1 MLPLTPFLLG
11 TGTGTGTGIV
21 AVVVL
26 LSSISGDSKGFV
38 CSAND
43 SPIDREH
50 GPGADIVTHTGSH
63 GDDDSILFILSFSVL
78 SAALLRNWV
87 RNAY

>member
-1 MLPLTPFLLG
+1 
-11 TGTGTGTGIV
+11 
-21 AVVVL
+21 

-63 GDDDSILFILSFSVL
+63 DDDDSILFILSFSVL
-78 SAALLRNWV
+78 SAAFLRNWV